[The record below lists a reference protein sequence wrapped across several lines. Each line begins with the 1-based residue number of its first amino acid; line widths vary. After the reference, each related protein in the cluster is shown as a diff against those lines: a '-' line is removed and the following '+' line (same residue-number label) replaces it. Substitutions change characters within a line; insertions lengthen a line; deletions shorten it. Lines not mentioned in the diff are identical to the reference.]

1 MNILDEPFFV
11 TNREYLNIANLVKL
25 EISADVKKW
34 EIYRQIEETA
44 SKYDFEEKQ
53 GVAILRVRDTLIKN
67 SGWYIGMDVYASAL
81 QSLYNNQDCK
91 AIILIIESG
100 GGQASA
106 MRFLAEVISLK
117 NKPVIALCDDC
128 ACSAAYGIA
137 SCCDLVFASSP
148 LCEVGSIGTL
158 VYLFDMDPYYKS
170 MGVNIQEIYATL
182 SVDKNLEVRE
192 ALEGKHEKLRAK
204 IDVWNNYFINLVAE
218 NRGDKLKEQEIWG
231 TGKTFFAPEAIEV
244 GLIDGIYSLDE
255 IINSLN

>member
-25 EISADVKKW
+25 EISADLNKY
-34 EIYRQIEETA
+34 EIFDLSSKTP
-44 SKYDFEEKQ
+44 SKYDIEEKN
-53 GVAILRVRDTLIKN
+53 GVSILRIRDTLIKN
-67 SGWYIGMDVYASAL
+67 SGWSIGMDYYATAL
-81 QSLYNNQDCK
+81 KELYNNKDCK

-100 GGQASA
+100 GGQAAA

-170 MGVNIQEIYATL
+170 LGINIQEIYATL
-182 SVDKNLEVRE
+182 SVDKNLDVRE

-204 IDVWNNYFINLVAE
+204 IDVWNNYFLNLVAE
-218 NRGDKLKEQEIWG
+218 NRGGKLKEKEIWG

-244 GLIDGIYSLDE
+244 GLIDGIASLDE